1 MLKEIKEGRGEPS
14 DKYAVTVFNMFTFTG
29 STSKVAIEIVSSAA
43 ET

>member
-14 DKYAVTVFNMFTFTG
+14 DKYAATVFNMFAFTG
-29 STSKVAIEIVSSAA
+29 SNSKVAIEIVSSAA